1 VNTGFVNVEPPVR
14 RSRRPWRSSRTE
26 FEFTRVRVEPVGVF
40 INEMS
45 REIAEKIGPWDE
57 L

>member
-14 RSRRPWRSSRTE
+14 RSRRPWRFGWTE
-26 FEFTRVRVEPVGVF
+26 FKFARVRVEPVGVF

-45 REIAEKIGPWDE
+45 REIAEKIGPWDV